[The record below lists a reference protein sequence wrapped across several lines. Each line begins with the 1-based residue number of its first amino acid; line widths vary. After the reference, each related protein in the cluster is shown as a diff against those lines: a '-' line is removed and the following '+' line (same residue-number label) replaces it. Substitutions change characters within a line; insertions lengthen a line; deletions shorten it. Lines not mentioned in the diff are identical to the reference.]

1 VSDVYM
7 CVSEGFDAVVS
18 AEVFGCGSLLA
29 RALLVFPIGTLP
41 PVRLL
46 PARPRV
52 LCSLFGCLDASSTD
66 RLLGGADA
74 VVSPVTFDVDVVGY
88 CGEVIL
94 KGVGDGFPMT
104 LGYGVPCVRAGH
116 HCHAEALSEA
126 GINTSPG
133 LFGMDVKRLCV
144 IVCVVYTFSDLGIVV
159 LGHLKQI
166 FTHSRD
172 PCRDLSS
179 TQDASTKRPTPTLLQ
194 SYRSTC
200 VLTVQL

>member
-1 VSDVYM
+1 MFYD
-7 CVSEGFDAVVS
+7 DAYAAS
-18 AEVFGCGSLLA
+18 IFGRGSLLV
-29 RALLVFPIGTLP
+29 RALLVFPLGTLP

-74 VVSPVTFDVDVVGY
+74 VVSPVAFDVAVVGY

-94 KGVGDGFPMT
+94 KGVGAGFPMT

-126 GINTSPG
+126 GINTSPR
-133 LFGMDVKRLCV
+133 LFGMDVKHLCV
-144 IVCVVYTFSDLGIVV
+144 TVCVVYTFSDLGIVV
-159 LGHLKQI
+159 LGHLK
-166 FTHSRD
+166 
-172 PCRDLSS
+172 PCFWIIG
-179 TQDASTKRPTPTLLQ
+179 T
-194 SYRSTC
+194 
-200 VLTVQL
+200 